1 MKNNWTK
8 LDNAAKIFPSASSRA
23 DTQVFRIACE
33 LNDKIEPRILQ
44 TALDETL
51 EELPL
56 YQCVLKRGVFWYYL
70 DNTDLKPTVKEEY
83 RQPCSKI
90 YSRNAKSLLFEVT
103 YYKKRIN
110 LDVYH
115 VLSDGTG
122 AALFLTTLV
131 TKYICKIQNLPEPSL
146 NNSGSVVQM
155 ETDSFKKYYTGEK
168 TKKQTP
174 SKNACRLKGL
184 RLSEDRTKILTGN
197 LSVKKMLAISHEYKT
212 SLTALICTC
221 LMLSIIEVLP
231 NRARRKPVVISVPV
245 NLRKQFPSETVRNF
259 FSVSFVSYDFL
270 HNPTD
275 FETVLESLTKQ
286 IKANTSHENLED
298 CINRYTAVERNVFSR
313 VVPLILKDFFLKCA
327 YLLNMKKSTA
337 TISNIGVI
345 EMPKE
350 LKPYIHGFDMYNT
363 TNKLQ
368 GCV

>member
-1 MKNNWTK
+1 M
-8 LDNAAKIFPSASSRA
+8 
-23 DTQVFRIACE
+23 
-33 LNDKIEPRILQ
+33 
-44 TALDETL
+44 
-51 EELPL
+51 
-56 YQCVLKRGVFWYYL
+56 
-70 DNTDLKPTVKEEY
+70 
-83 RQPCSKI
+83 
-90 YSRNAKSLLFEVT
+90 
-103 YYKKRIN
+103 
-110 LDVYH
+110 
-115 VLSDGTG
+115 
-122 AALFLTTLV
+122 
-131 TKYICKIQNLPEPSL
+131 
-146 NNSGSVVQM
+146 
-155 ETDSFKKYYTGEK
+155 
-168 TKKQTP
+168 
-174 SKNACRLKGL
+174 
-184 RLSEDRTKILTGN
+184 SEDRTKILTGN

-212 SLTALICTC
+212 TLTALICTC

-368 GCV
+368 GC